1 MLTYLSMITDAA
13 TLTELQRH
21 AITKFNV
28 MIAELS
34 MTVGGY
40 PLLSYVLEGGDTPL
54 NFSQGLKYGELM
66 ANSNII

>member
-1 MLTYLSMITDAA
+1 MIDIITHV
-13 TLTELQRH
+13 ELQRH

-40 PLLSYVLEGGDTPL
+40 PLLSYVLEGGDTPH
-54 NFSQGLKYGELM
+54 NFSRGLKY
-66 ANSNII
+66 AIDDQ